1 MENYFQNL
9 WNAICGKPQATQTAD
24 PIIDLSLILERAEE
38 EQALKPDGIDGN
50 VDGYDGAIV
59 GITRD
64 GQLVYSIEKMIEICA
79 QDGEMEDI
87 DAIEWLEFNTFCAYV
102 GEKTPL
108 FIHTSTG
115 Y

>member
-1 MENYFQNL
+1 MRDLELIMERAKEEN
-9 WNAICGKPQATQTAD
+9 
-24 PIIDLSLILERAEE
+24 SLI
-38 EQALKPDGIDGN
+38 PNGINGDVN
-50 VDGYDGAIV
+50 GYDDAIV

-79 QDGEMEDI
+79 RDGEMDEI
-87 DAIEWLEFNTFCAYV
+87 DAIEWLEYNTFCAYV

-108 FIHTSTG
+108 YIYTSTG